1 MNLLNINLVKT
12 NISAF
17 SQKVVDISKKLGINP
32 NWLMQVMKQESNIN
46 PQAVNKLSKAT
57 GLIQFM
63 PSTAI
68 ALGTTTADLL
78 KMTNVQQL
86 DYVYKY
92 LQPYAN
98 KIKDFDDL
106 YLTILFPVA
115 VGKPDNFVLE
125 TKRLSAEL
133 IAKMNPIYDLNGD
146 KKVTVKE
153 VRDALLK
160 KVHPDYLDQFVDV
173 VKKNPLTSIITTGL
187 FFF

>member
-1 MNLLNINLVKT
+1 MNLLNISLVKS
-12 NISAF
+12 NIAEFTAKVISI
-17 SQKVVDISKKLGINP
+17 SQKLGINP

-46 PQAVNKLSKAT
+46 PQAVNPLSKAT

-68 ALGTTTADLL
+68 SLGTTTADLF
-78 KMTNVQQL
+78 KMSNVQQL

-92 LQPYAN
+92 LAPYAN

-125 TKRLSAEL
+125 TKKLSAEL

-160 KVHPDYLDQFVDV
+160 KIHPDYLSQFIDV
-173 VKKNPLTSIITTGL
+173 AKNNPLATLLTTAM